1 MHTRRRAAGAAAEA
15 GWVVLTEAAPAPSQA
30 KNKAAQ
36 MLLDNEA
43 LSKDR
48 DELHQKFEAKCR
60 CEMRAERGCAARVV

>member
-1 MHTRRRAAGAAAEA
+1 M
-15 GWVVLTEAAPAPSQA
+15 VLTEAAPAPSQA

-60 CEMRAERGCAARVV
+60 CETRAV